1 MVSLIKGS
9 KAIVVMIFMSFT
21 FDVLAEDDIFSKFK
35 ARLNLSDE
43 QIQQFEPI
51 LTDHREKLLSV
62 MKKQGVNPNPGL
74 LKDKIGFRQLRTIK
88 KDIDKVY
95 KQTEGQLV
103 DILSKEQF
111 HEYKKAQEELQNI
124 IVHGESGGGMVKISI
139 TCKNE
144 IKKIDIDD
152 SLFSEERDM
161 LEDLLIAAFNDAI
174 RKADKKTQESMS
186 GMTSG
191 LNLPPG
197 MKLPF

>member
-1 MVSLIKGS
+1 MKGG
-9 KAIVVMIFMSFT
+9 I
-21 FDVLAEDDIFSKFK
+21 
-35 ARLNLSDE
+35 
-43 QIQQFEPI
+43 
-51 LTDHREKLLSV
+51 
-62 MKKQGVNPNPGL
+62 
-74 LKDKIGFRQLRTIK
+74 
-88 KDIDKVY
+88 
-95 KQTEGQLV
+95 GQLM
-103 DILSKEQF
+103 KQAQQMQEKMQ
-111 HEYKKAQEELQNI
+111 KAQEELQNI

-197 MKLPF
+197 MKLTF